1 MLPNHA
7 DDQQPLSSLA
17 SFYREQLFKEHPHR
31 LQVSIPFFIYVNITL
46 GRGSTLVYI
55 GYRGHKFHK
64 IGARVKTWKRDK
76 KTYFLKYNIGMDSTL
91 K

>member
-31 LQVSIPFFIYVNITL
+31 LQVPIPFFIYV
-46 GRGSTLVYI
+46 
-55 GYRGHKFHK
+55 K
-64 IGARVKTWKRDK
+64 IYARPPLRPRVHRLSWSQ
-76 KTYFLKYNIGMDSTL
+76 IS
-91 K
+91 